1 MEIIGICILSICLWY
16 AQSKPEKKTEEKK
29 KPDITVE
36 IVFNRDHRNKRLDS

>member
-16 AQSKPEKKTEEKK
+16 AQKLVEKKKEAPK

-36 IVFNRDHRNKRLDS
+36 IVFNHDRRKRDTSC